1 MNSLYIFLFLGVF
14 ENFQCCIYLC
24 LINRVCLHYHS
35 LHKYAI
41 LLRTSENSISLHSL
55 CYDSSLSVVEDVIDL
70 KVAGTNCYNKFGL
83 NAYSLAKTSNT
94 LHKN

>member
-1 MNSLYIFLFLGVF
+1 MNFLSIFLFLGMF
-14 ENFQCCIYLC
+14 EIFQCCIYLC
-24 LINRVCLHYHS
+24 LINCVCLHYHS

-41 LLRTSENSISLHSL
+41 HSRKCENSISLHSL
-55 CYDSSLSVVEDVIDL
+55 CYDSLSVVEDMIDL

-94 LHKN
+94 LHKH